1 MEKHPITGMEKRLI
15 TGIGLHSAAIIAF
28 QLALM
33 QLISMVQWHHFAYMI
48 ISVAMLGFG
57 ASGTL
62 LALARKRLL
71 QWSPWLVPALMT
83 LSGLLMMVVF
93 QAARLEMFRFDVY
106 LLFSD
111 RSQFPILAANYLLFF
126 LPFFFGA
133 LAIGIVFIQHAR
145 SIGTYYFSNLLG
157 SGVGGL
163 LILVLSGAIHP
174 LHAPPLIGLLSV
186 GGGLISMRPGSRYGL
201 IAFNILALAISLFML
216 KQPAS
221 LPLSE
226 YKGLSR
232 TLNLPETSV
241 VYSEPDIQG
250 HIEVVQ
256 GPALRY
262 APALSLAYTGA
273 IPVKKQVFVNGDMYG
288 VIPRH
293 DPDASSHILDHTTMA
308 LPYVMADREKVL
320 VLRPGPGSAV
330 SQALLSGARRVDAVF
345 ENGGVFRLMQ
355 TRYAEASGNLMHQDR
370 LHARNIQVRNFL
382 ANVPAG
388 EYDMIA
394 LPLLESFGGTAGL
407 NALREDYSLTK
418 EAFQLM
424 WEALSPGGVIAVS
437 SWIDYPARTTLK
449 LLATLV
455 ETARQNGI
463 ARPADHIA
471 AIRSWGTITF
481 VLKKQALTELEVA
494 RTRSF
499 GERMYFDPALLPD
512 IQEEERTRFNMIEEA
527 SLLAYLDLIM
537 EGTSGLERDYGFVID
552 PSTDDRPYFSQFLR
566 LKHIPRL
573 SETFGQDN
581 VPFLELGYLIVVVTL
596 VQSLLLA
603 LLLII
608 LPLLRLRR
616 SPRRKSGTLL
626 YFGALGLGYMFAE
639 IILIQRFVLYLGH
652 PVYALSAVISTML
665 IASGAGSLASGRIN
679 IPQASIQRVA
689 LVVAGILL
697 AYTLLLTPLIRETLP
712 APLFVKTLLSLV
724 IIAIPAFFMGM
735 MFPLGI
741 RFLAAYDHSQIPW
754 AWGIN
759 GCLSVISTS
768 LATLIAVE
776 SGFRIVM
783 LVAFGSYLLACA
795 CFFFGKW
802 FFRTPV
808 GEKIPG

>member
-1 MEKHPITGMEKRLI
+1 MEKRLI
-15 TGIGLHSAAIIAF
+15 TGLGLHSAAIIAF
-28 QLALM
+28 QLTLM

-62 LALARKRLL
+62 LALTRRRLL
-71 QWSPWLVPALMT
+71 EWSPWLVPFLMA

-126 LPFFFGA
+126 LPFFTGA
-133 LAIGIVFIQHAR
+133 LAIGIIFIQYAR

-157 SGVGGL
+157 SGAGGL
-163 LILVLSGAIHP
+163 LVLVLSGAIHP
-174 LHAPPLIGLLSV
+174 MHAPALIGLLSV
-186 GGGLISMRPGSRYGL
+186 AGGLISMRPGYRSGL
-201 IAFNILALAISLFML
+201 LAISILACVTSLFIL
-216 KQPAS
+216 RQPVN
-221 LPLSE
+221 LILSE

-241 VYSEPDIQG
+241 VHSEPDVQGFIQ
-250 HIEVVQ
+250 VVA
-256 GPALRY
+256 GPALRF
-262 APALSLAYTGA
+262 APALSLAYTGP

-293 DPDASSHILDHTTMA
+293 DADAGSHILDHTTMA
-308 LPYVMADREKVL
+308 LPYVMAKEPRDRVL
-320 VLRPGPGSAV
+320 ILRPGPGSAV
-330 SQALLSGARRVDAVF
+330 SQALLSGARQVDAVF

-355 TRYAEASGNLMHQDR
+355 TRYKEVSGDLMHQDR
-370 LHARNIQVRNFL
+370 LHARHMQVRNFL
-382 ANVPAG
+382 ANTQHG
-388 EYDMIA
+388 QYDIIA
-394 LPLLESFGGTAGL
+394 LPLLDAFGGTAGL
-407 NALREDYSLTK
+407 NALREDYSLTM
-418 EAFQLM
+418 EAFQEM
-424 WEALSPGGVIAVS
+424 WNALSPDGVIAVS

-455 ETARQNGI
+455 ETARGNEI
-463 ARPADHIA
+463 KNPEDHIA
-471 AIRSWGTITF
+471 AIRSWGTMTY
-481 VLKKQALTELEVA
+481 VLKKQPLTPEELA
-494 RTRSF
+494 RIRSF
-499 GERMYFDPALLPD
+499 AKLMFFDPALLPG
-512 IQEEERTRFNMIEEA
+512 ISGEERTRYNMLEEA
-527 SLLAYLDLIM
+527 SLLDYLDLIM
-537 EGTSGLERDYGFVID
+537 EGGSGLDRAYGFVID
-552 PSTDDRPYFSQFLR
+552 PATDDRPYFSQFLR
-566 LKHIPRL
+566 LSQLPGL
-573 SETFGQDN
+573 SETFGQDQ
-581 VPFLELGYLIVVVTL
+581 VPFLELGYLIVLVTL

-616 SPRRKSGTLL
+616 SPRRKTGTLL

-665 IASGAGSLASGRIN
+665 IASGAGSLASERIRN
-679 IPQASIQRVA
+679 PRMSIQRFA
-689 LVVAGILL
+689 LVVGGILL
-697 AYTLLLTPLIRETLP
+697 VYALLLTPLIRLTIP
-712 APLFVKTLLSLV
+712 APMPVKTLLSLLT
-724 IIAIPAFFMGM
+724 IAIPAFFMGM

-741 RFLAAYDHSQIPW
+741 RFLATYDQSQIPW

-776 SGFRIVM
+776 SGFRVVM
-783 LVAFGSYLLACA
+783 LVAFGSYMLAFA
-795 CFFFGKW
+795 CFYFSRW
-802 FFRTPV
+802 LFRTTPSA
-808 GEKIPG
+808 GGAGPG